1 MKTRIVIFLILFVIL
16 SLGLSGFSFAQE
28 KTIKAPETL
37 EEAKEMGERGI
48 EEGKRKLPDI
58 IKKIWKEE
66 VLPLWGRMYEWSYDN
81 IWLKTKTW
89 FQREVYPRTKE
100 ELEQRKQII
109 KEEFPKEKQELEEE
123 LPALWER
130 FLELIK

>member
-1 MKTRIVIFLILFVIL
+1 MKTRILIFLIVFVIL
-16 SLGLSGFSFAQE
+16 SLSLSGFSFAQE

-58 IKKIWKEE
+58 IVKIWKEE
-66 VLPLWGRMYEWSYDN
+66 VLPVWKRMYEWFYDN
-81 IWLKTKTW
+81 IWLKTKAW

-109 KEEFPKEKQELEEE
+109 KEEFPKERQELEEE
-123 LPALWER
+123 LPTLWGR

>member
-1 MKTRIVIFLILFVIL
+1 MKTRILIFLIVFVIL
-16 SLGLSGFSFAQE
+16 SLSLSGFSFAQE

-58 IKKIWKEE
+58 IVKIWKEE
-66 VLPLWGRMYEWSYDN
+66 VLPVWRRMYEWFYDN
-81 IWLKTKTW
+81 IWLKTKAW

-109 KEEFPKEKQELEEE
+109 EEEFPREKQELEEE
-123 LPALWER
+123 LPTLWGR